1 MITFLEWF
9 SRHRTTIGYTVGGIN
24 VLNGILSISAG
35 DTWSGVF
42 FIVIGSAIIF
52 DAKVFK

>member
-1 MITFLEWF
+1 MIKFLEWF
-9 SRHRTTIGYTVGGIN
+9 GRHRTTIGYTVGGIN
-24 VLNGILSISAG
+24 VLNGVTSIALG

-42 FIVIGSAIIF
+42 FVVIGSAIIL